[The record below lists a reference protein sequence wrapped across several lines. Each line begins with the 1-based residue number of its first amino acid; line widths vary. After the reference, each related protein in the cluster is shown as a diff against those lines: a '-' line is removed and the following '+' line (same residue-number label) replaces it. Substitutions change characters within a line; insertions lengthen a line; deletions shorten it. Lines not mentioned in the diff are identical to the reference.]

1 MPTAT
6 LFATSL
12 LKQKLNVSQHL
23 MEKHNAKIALD
34 PIVTVQWKTAK
45 QDKLTATAEILAH
58 MQNVTS
64 RKINAS
70 RANTVRMIQI
80 VTILQLTAK
89 SFKDKENANQQK

>member
-12 LKQKLNVSQHL
+12 LKQKLNVLFHL
-23 MEKHNAKIALD
+23 REKHNAKIALE
-34 PIVTVQWKTAK
+34 PIVTAQWTTAW
-45 QDKLTATAEILAH
+45 QEQLTATAEILAH

-70 RANTVRMIQI
+70 RANLVQMIQI
-80 VTILQLTAK
+80 VTIL
-89 SFKDKENANQQK
+89 

>member
-12 LKQKLNVSQHL
+12 LKQKLNVLQDL
-23 MEKHNAKIALD
+23 MEKHNAKIALE
-34 PIVTVQWKTAK
+34 PIVRAQWKTANT
-45 QDKLTATAEILAH
+45 DSLTATAEILAH

-70 RANTVRMIQI
+70 RANLVQMIQI

-89 SFKDKENANQQK
+89 SFKDKENANQLK

>member
-6 LFATSL
+6 PSATSQL
-12 LKQKLNVSQHL
+12 LQKLNVLQEL

-34 PIVTVQWKTAK
+34 PIVTVQWQSAR
-45 QDKLTATAEILAH
+45 QDKLEATAEILAH

-70 RANTVRMIQI
+70 HANLVQMIQI

-89 SFKDKENANQQK
+89 SFKDKENANQLK